1 MTLKEILNI
10 SLLETEKLAMTISD
24 IIIVVLII
32 VITKTIMVLLTRIF
46 KKQTT
51 KSNMDIGKSHA
62 ILQLVKNILWI
73 TAIVI
78 CLDITGINITI
89 FLAGSAALLVGLG
102 LGLQHVFQDFISGII
117 LIFEG
122 SIKVGDI
129 VEIQEHTVGKIK
141 EMKNK

>member
-1 MTLKEILNI
+1 MTLKEILHI
-10 SLLETEKLAMTISD
+10 GLFETEKMSITISD
-24 IIIVVLII
+24 IIIVILII
-32 VITKTIMVLLTRIF
+32 VITKTIMILLTRIF
-46 KKQTT
+46 KRQSAE
-51 KSNMDIGKSHA
+51 SNMDIGKSHA
-62 ILQLVKNILWI
+62 ILQLLKYILWI
-73 TAIVI
+73 SAIVI
-78 CLDITGINITI
+78 CLDIVGINITI

>member
-32 VITKTIMVLLTRIF
+32 VITKTIMVLLTRIL
-46 KKQTT
+46 KKQSA
-51 KSNMDIGKSHA
+51 KSNMDIGKGHS

-102 LGLQHVFQDFISGII
+102 LGLQHVFLDFISGII